1 MSCNQKNCTEK
12 AMYRYTWPG
21 KDEVGACEQHAAWV
35 RELAKCMGLHL
46 QIIPLEPEAAKTK
59 GE

>member
-21 KDEVGACEQHAAWV
+21 RDEAGICEQHVGWLRNVAEA
-35 RELAKCMGLHL
+35 LGMHL
-46 QIIPLEPEAAKTK
+46 QTIQLEPEAAKTK
-59 GE
+59 EE